1 MKENVKLGVGRAI
14 ANKMVIGRMVDLGV
28 NQVPVITEIVQEA
41 LSVLIFGIN
50 VGITSD
56 EQQSIWIFLK

>member
-1 MKENVKLGVGRAI
+1 
-14 ANKMVIGRMVDLGV
+14 MVIGRMVDLGV

-41 LSVLIFGIN
+41 LSVLIFGIY

-56 EQQSIWIFLK
+56 EQ